1 MLSSL
6 NMVKKSSA
14 SKSVGKV
21 RDGVTDLLQQIQ
33 KVSKKSRERK
43 IKLVAIEKEL
53 SENKKECDFLRTKW
67 FSTKEDLRKANESVS
82 TLQKEISDLKSI
94 KTDSNIRLQ
103 NNVLTNN
110 VHKRNTKT
118 IQNAISVARRQ
129 ERDPHK
135 MQQRTKTLLKQSFHK
150 PGMTNWELVLKLW
163 SCPTPS
169 LRKLILKK

>member
-1 MLSSL
+1 
-6 NMVKKSSA
+6 MVKKSSA

-82 TLQKEISDLKSI
+82 TLQKEISVLKSM

-110 VHKRNTKT
+110 VHKRNEKT

-163 SCPTPS
+163 SCPSPS

>member
-82 TLQKEISDLKSI
+82 TLEKENLQLK
-94 KTDSNIRLQ
+94 N
-103 NNVLTNN
+103 
-110 VHKRNTKT
+110 
-118 IQNAISVARRQ
+118 
-129 ERDPHK
+129 
-135 MQQRTKTLLKQSFHK
+135 SF
-150 PGMTNWELVLKLW
+150 
-163 SCPTPS
+163 
-169 LRKLILKK
+169 KKNKKSKNKN